1 MTGVQ
6 TCALPIYKATSFTS
20 TGIDDNAT
28 STAITIDSAEEVLIG
43 TTSQGRETNLAVVG
57 TDQSPTGAW
66 SQFGIYSNDSYAIN
80 KGGSM
85 MFGGQDGLNVRSWF
99 AGIKGAKENSTN
111 QNYAGYLAFYT
122 RPSGDTPRERLR
134 LTSTGNVEV
143 KTGNLVIGTSG
154 KGIDFSADGN
164 AAGMTSEVL
173 DDYEE
178 GTFTATLRGD
188 STEPGTLIT
197 ANTAKYTKIGNTV
210 HLTISFE
217 AKNTTGYSGDMSISG
232 MPFTNGT
239 GRGIFNAATYY
250 GATFSG
256 YATGVLND
264 NGNSISIMDILSNLA
279 WGAVQHRPASDTYV
293 WISGTYNV

>member
-1 MTGVQ
+1 MSDKKISELT
-6 TCALPIYKATSFTS
+6 ALTAPDGAEELVVNDSGTSKKITIDNLI

-28 STAITIDSAEEVLIG
+28 STAITIDASENITLDGWVATNGEYYKLNDAGATIG
-43 TTSQGRETNLAVVG
+43 
-57 TDQSPTGAW
+57 
-66 SQFGIYSNDSYAIN
+66 GIYRSGAIFGTSATDMSVFTEAGKVIHFSVNGVAAPVATVTSN
-80 KGGSM
+80 
-85 MFGGQDGLNVRSWF
+85 GLTFN
-99 AGIKGAKENSTN
+99 
-111 QNYAGYLAFYT
+111 
-122 RPSGDTPRERLR
+122 GDT
-134 LTSTGNVEV
+134 
-143 KTGNLVIGTSG
+143 
-154 KGIDFSADGN
+154 AAAN
-164 AAGMTSEVL
+164 AL